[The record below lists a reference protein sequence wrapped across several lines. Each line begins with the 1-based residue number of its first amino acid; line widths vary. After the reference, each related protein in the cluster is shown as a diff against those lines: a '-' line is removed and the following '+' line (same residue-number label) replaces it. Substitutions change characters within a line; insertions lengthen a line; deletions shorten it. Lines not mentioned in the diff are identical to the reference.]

1 MYGLIKKFFVLFFS
15 VIVIAGYSQSANEAA
30 ELYNSGIKIIND
42 DPAGALAKF
51 EECVKMCES
60 LGSGGAETKALA
72 ESQIPTCYYKIAYQ
86 KYKNKKIKESLE
98 AFKKTS
104 EVAEKYGDDDI
115 KKRADDYI
123 PKLYYVIASNLY
135 KNKDFDGALQNYKKS
150 AELDPTYAKAYYG
163 QALAY
168 SKKADNANALASC
181 NKAIETAVQTND
193 MKTLE
198 KAEKI
203 AHNIYL
209 IEGNEEKEKGNYE
222 FAIEKLKKAIEYD
235 TKSAQAYA
243 LMASCYNQ
251 ISNYDEAIS
260 AANKALEY
268 EASDNEKK
276 AGIYYEIG
284 LAYKSKG
291 EITEACEA
299 FKNALFGAFVES
311 AKYQIEVVLK
321 CE

>member
-1 MYGLIKKFFVLFFS
+1 MNDYIKKFLLLLFS
-15 VIVIAGYSQSANEAA
+15 VLVITGYSQTLNDAKQKY
-30 ELYNSGIKIIND
+30 LDGLQLIND
-42 DPAGALAKF
+42 EPETALELF
-51 EECVKMCES
+51 EES
-60 LGSGGAETKALA
+60 LKLCNELGEEATELIIEI
-72 ESQIPTCYYKIAYQ
+72 ESQLPTCHYKIAYQ
-86 KYKNKKIKESLE
+86 YYQDKKIKESIE

-104 EVAEKYGDDDI
+104 EIAEKYGDDDI
-115 KKRADDYI
+115 KRKANDYI
-123 PKLYYVIASNLY
+123 PKLYYVIGSDLY

-150 AELDPTYAKAYYG
+150 TELDPTYAKAYYG

-168 SKKADNANALASC
+168 SKKEDNANALSAC
-181 NKAIETAVQTND
+181 EKAIETAVQTND

-203 AHNIYL
+203 AHNICL

-222 FAIEKLKKAIEYD
+222 LAINKLKKAIEYD

-243 LMASCYNQ
+243 LIASCHNQ
-251 ISNYDEAIS
+251 LSNYDEAIS

-268 EASDNEKK
+268 EESDNEKK

-284 LAYKSKG
+284 LAHKSKG

-299 FKNALFGAFVES
+299 FKNALFGVFVES